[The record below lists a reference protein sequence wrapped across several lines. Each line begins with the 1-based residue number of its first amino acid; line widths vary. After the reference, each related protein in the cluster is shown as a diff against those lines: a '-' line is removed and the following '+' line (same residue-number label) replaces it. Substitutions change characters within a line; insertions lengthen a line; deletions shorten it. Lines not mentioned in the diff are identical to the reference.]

1 MIRRMKTCLAAILL
15 TTLLPSAMASAQT
28 MDFACPDPGTTFTY
42 DSGTKV
48 VARGRDGMDCNME
61 IVGGKP
67 YKLRALLFDNP
78 APDGSNTSA
87 FIAALRPERLWPLQI
102 GKKIEADFSA
112 GGRSWHYILTVAQYE
127 KRSGPGDA
135 LIDTFVIEMNEQGNK
150 GERAIS
156 RWWISPTYKYAIR
169 FDFSDGAGKANRAL
183 VTSVSR

>member
-67 YKLRALLFDNP
+67 
-78 APDGSNTSA
+78 
-87 FIAALRPERLWPLQI
+87 FIAALRPERLWPLQV